1 MNRSRSE
8 AFTDLWV
15 KPLLDLAENFP
26 SPEVRLEAMMAAAHF
41 PLGRVAW
48 QKMIGPGWG
57 GLIDSQVKLAD
68 GSAVSADRA
77 YLAESIRQP
86 DARVVEGYP
95 AGVMPAYSSILSDA
109 EVDAMVAYLAS
120 LNTGEKH

>member
-1 MNRSRSE
+1 
-8 AFTDLWV
+8 
-15 KPLLDLAENFP
+15 
-26 SPEVRLEAMMAAAHF
+26 
-41 PLGRVAW
+41 
-48 QKMIGPGWG
+48 MIGPGWG